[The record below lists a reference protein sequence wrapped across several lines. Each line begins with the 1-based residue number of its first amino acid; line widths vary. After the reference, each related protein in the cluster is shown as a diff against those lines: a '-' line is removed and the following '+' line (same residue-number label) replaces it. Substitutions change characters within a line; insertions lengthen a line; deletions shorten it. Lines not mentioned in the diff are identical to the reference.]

1 MPQFTHPLLLLFAL
15 PVPGL
20 AWLWL
25 RRRRG
30 ALRYPS
36 TLFMAQLP
44 PGRSRLARWGGA
56 TMRALAWS
64 LLAIAL
70 AGPRWPDLRSRLS
83 TEGIAIAMV
92 VDVSGSM
99 AEPDYEWNGRRI
111 TRLDAVK
118 KAFSLFVAGGDALD
132 GEHLEG
138 RPEDAMGL
146 ITFAKRP
153 DTACPLTLDHSVLLR
168 VLEKEEPRSLP
179 DESQTNIG
187 DAIAWALA
195 KLQSAGPRRRVV

>member
-1 MPQFTHPLLLLFAL
+1 MPQFTHPWFLLFAS
-15 PVPGL
+15 PVPAL

-36 TLFMAQLP
+36 TAILAELP

-56 TMRALAWS
+56 ASRALALS
-64 LLAIAL
+64 LLAVAL

-99 AEPDYEWNGRRI
+99 AEPDYEWRGRRI
-111 TRLDAVK
+111 SRL
-118 KAFSLFVAGGDALD
+118 
-132 GEHLEG
+132 
-138 RPEDAMGL
+138 
-146 ITFAKRP
+146 
-153 DTACPLTLDHSVLLR
+153 
-168 VLEKEEPRSLP
+168 
-179 DESQTNIG
+179 
-187 DAIAWALA
+187 
-195 KLQSAGPRRRVV
+195 